1 MNRLRRGG
9 NSRSGARRRRVT
21 AADVARLAGVSR
33 SAVSRSYS
41 KRAYVSREKRE
52 RILEA
57 AEILGYRPN
66 ALAAG
71 LNSRQSNLV
80 AIVTGNLKNHYDS
93 EIVGRLINRLIGLE
107 KFPIVIGG
115 TTDHVEDSE
124 ILELLD
130 YPLDALV
137 VRAGSVTAETAQA
150 CLKLQVPLIVSGRI
164 LEVGNVDSLCCDN
177 VLGSRLAVGELLDS
191 GRRNIGYLGGDP
203 KFFSEQERA
212 LGFLTAMRERRVEPA
227 FMTQSDFSF
236 DGGYQAGMQILKGTA
251 LPDAVFCGNDAMALG
266 LLTAARTAFQ
276 IRVPNELAIIG
287 FDDIEMAQWPCFD
300 LSTIRNPVD
309 ATVDEILL
317 LLESR
322 FADPERPGRTIRLVP
337 ELVPR
342 GTH

>member
-1 MNRLRRGG
+1 MERLRRGG
-9 NSRSGARRRRVT
+9 RPRSGARRKRVT
-21 AADVARLAGVSR
+21 AEDVARVAGVSR
-33 SAVSRSYS
+33 SAVSRCYS

-52 RILEA
+52 KIRKA

-66 ALAAG
+66 ALAAS

-93 EIVGRLINRLIGLE
+93 EVVGRLINRLIGLK

-115 TTDHVEDSE
+115 TTDDVRDSE

-150 CLKLQVPLIVSGRI
+150 CLKLQVPLIVSGRV

-177 VLGSRLAVGELLDS
+177 VLGSRLAVGKLLDS
-191 GRRNIGYLGGDP
+191 GRRNIGYLGGAP
-203 KFFSEQERA
+203 MFFSEQERA
-212 LGFLTAMRERRVEPA
+212 LGFITAMQERRVEPA
-227 FMTQSDFSF
+227 FLTRSDFSF
-236 DGGYQAGMQILKGTA
+236 DGGYEAGLRMLKGA
-251 LPDAVFCGNDAMALG
+251 GRPDAVFCGNDAMALG
-266 LLTAARTAFQ
+266 LLTAARTTFRIQ
-276 IRVPNELAIIG
+276 VPDELAIIG

-300 LSTIRNPVD
+300 LSTVRNPVD
-309 ATVDEILL
+309 LTVDEILL

-322 FADPERPGRTIRLVP
+322 FADPERPGKTVRLAP
-337 ELVPR
+337 ELVLR